1 VLRWGLEISRS
12 VVVSDSHTGG
22 QMQLLTHLST
32 THCLAL
38 FSVQCPTT
46 RLRVEELNEA
56 VSLLYGYLS
65 EHAVSVEAVEDVA
78 LCDFFSGKIAFE
90 HGLEAH
96 GWQQGG
102 SSNMVGLPMKRREPM
117 GN

>member
-1 VLRWGLEISRS
+1 
-12 VVVSDSHTGG
+12 
-22 QMQLLTHLST
+22 MQLLTHLST

-46 RLRVEELNEA
+46 RLRVEELNET

-65 EHAVSVEAVEDVA
+65 EHAVSVEAMEDVA

-96 GWQQGG
+96 GRQQDGG
-102 SSNMVGLPMKRREPM
+102 LTNEETRAHGELIPLSFGHKLPLLVEEFLV
-117 GN
+117 